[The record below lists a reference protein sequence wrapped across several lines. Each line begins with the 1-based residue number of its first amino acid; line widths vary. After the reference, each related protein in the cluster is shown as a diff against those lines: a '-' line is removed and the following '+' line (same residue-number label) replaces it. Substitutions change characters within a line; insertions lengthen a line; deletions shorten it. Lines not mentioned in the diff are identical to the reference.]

1 MIDQRTLGQ
10 ILVDKANEG
19 VSVFVMIWDDPYS
32 MQWNAAGVAATNDE
46 ATYEFFR
53 PTKVHCVKVAREID
67 FAKDQFWSDVGQAI
81 GTKCSRLYSHHQK
94 SVVCDAAGSGILR
107 RLVAFVGGIDLT
119 NGK

>member
-19 VSVFVMIWDDPYS
+19 VSVFVMIWDDPS
-32 MQWNAAGVAATNDE
+32 SVRLFGVAGVQATNDE
-46 ATYEFFR
+46 ATYNFFR
-53 PTKVHCVKVAREID
+53 PTKVNCVKVAREID
-67 FAKDQFWSDVGQAI
+67 FSKDQFWSDVGQATGSI
-81 GTKCSRLYSHHQK
+81 HYTHHQK
-94 SVVCDAAGSGILR
+94 SVVCDAAGPGNLR